1 MIERGTAASS
11 LVGPAGMEGT
21 VNRLTRPAQRVRP
34 DHLIPNCNGPSGDQ
48 RQVVSDKRCRFLP
61 VVDNEVSDNFFV
73 LVWWPGRY
81 QRRPSRET
89 SGRKKKRPRAAAE
102 IGPSRKITLH
112 RSCPLAHGHGGHP
125 TTDGKE
131 KMSGRERGHWRR
143 CGYRSR
149 EAAGRQSRRI
159 GLIRADLYI
168 NIVHKCIHMGAK
180 RAR

>member
-1 MIERGTAASS
+1 MIQRGNAASN

-21 VNRLTRPAQRVRP
+21 VNRLRRPAQRVRP
-34 DHLIPNCNGPSGDQ
+34 DHLIPNWNGPSGDQ
-48 RQVVSDKRCRFLP
+48 RQVVSDKGVDSSLSSTMRSATIFLCWSP
-61 VVDNEVSDNFFV
+61 
-73 LVWWPGRY
+73 WPGRC
-81 QRRPSRET
+81 QRHPSRET
-89 SGRKKKRPRAAAE
+89 SGRNKKKSGAAAE

-112 RSCPLAHGHGGHP
+112 RSCPLAHQHGGHP
-125 TTDGKE
+125 TERKE

-149 EAAGRQSRRI
+149 EAGGRQSRRI

-168 NIVHKCIHMGAK
+168 NIVHKCIHIGAK